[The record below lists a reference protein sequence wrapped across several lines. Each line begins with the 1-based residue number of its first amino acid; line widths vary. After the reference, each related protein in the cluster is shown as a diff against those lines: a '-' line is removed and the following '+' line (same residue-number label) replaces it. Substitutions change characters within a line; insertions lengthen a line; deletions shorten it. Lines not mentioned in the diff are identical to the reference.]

1 MALGTT
7 KRGLLKAAG
16 WPFLVNSFFQPASY
30 ISEILSSVVYTTLV
44 SKYTASLHNTIPA
57 VCVTITRTIRRPML
71 TREYRSWM
79 GRY

>member
-16 WPFLVNSFFQPASY
+16 WPFLVNSFFQPASC
-30 ISEILSSVVYTTLV
+30 ISEILSSVVYTLV
-44 SKYTASLHNTIPA
+44 KYTASLHNTIPA

>member
-16 WPFLVNSFFQPASY
+16 WPFLVNSFFQPASC
-30 ISEILSSVVYTTLV
+30 ISKILSSVVYTLV
-44 SKYTASLHNTIPA
+44 KYTASLHNTIPA